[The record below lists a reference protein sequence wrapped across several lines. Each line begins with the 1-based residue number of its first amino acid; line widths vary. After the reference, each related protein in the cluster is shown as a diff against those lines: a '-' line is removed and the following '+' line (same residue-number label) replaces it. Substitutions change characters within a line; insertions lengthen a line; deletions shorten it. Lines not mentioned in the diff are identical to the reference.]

1 MFDPHTTKGPT
12 MTNTT
17 AILTD
22 ILASLQDIAAT
33 DTIDELAD
41 RGLVERDEIA
51 YLDEGDALPYGY
63 GGTTDDLANLLVA
76 IEAESTDPAVTALI
90 AVVRSTFLS

>member
-1 MFDPHTTKGPT
+1 MTTT
-12 MTNTT
+12 A

-33 DTIDELAD
+33 ETIDELAD
-41 RGLVERDEIA
+41 RGLVDQDEITE
-51 YLDEGDALPYGY
+51 LDEGDALPYGL
-63 GGTTDDLANLLVA
+63 GGTTEDLANLLTQA
-76 IEAESTDPAVTALI
+76 EAESTDPAVTALI

>member
-1 MFDPHTTKGPT
+1 MTTT
-12 MTNTT
+12 A

-33 DTIDELAD
+33 ETIDELAD
-41 RGLVERDEIA
+41 RGLVDQDEITE
-51 YLDEGDALPYGY
+51 LDEGDVLPYGL
-63 GGTTDDLANLLVA
+63 GGTTDDLANLLTQA
-76 IEAESTDPAVTALI
+76 EAESNDPAVTALI